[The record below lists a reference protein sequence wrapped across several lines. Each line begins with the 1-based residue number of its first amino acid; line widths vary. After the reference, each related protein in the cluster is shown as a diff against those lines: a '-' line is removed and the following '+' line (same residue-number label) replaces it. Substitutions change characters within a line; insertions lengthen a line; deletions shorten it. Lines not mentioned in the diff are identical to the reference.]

1 MTEHEIVN
9 FLNQQYNDN
18 SINISEYSINEM
30 LKNTE
35 IKEFLKDLIFYNTIE
50 TLKKEKPKLLDVPFK
65 DLGSSDLVA
74 MGMSTS
80 QHINNIWNI
89 YELNSK

>member
-18 SINISEYSINEM
+18 NINISEYSINEM
-30 LKNTE
+30 MKNTE
-35 IKEFLKDLIFYNTIE
+35 IEAFLKDLIFYNTITTIKE
-50 TLKKEKPKLLDVPFK
+50 EKPKLLDVPFK
-65 DLGSSDLVA
+65 DLSNSDFVA